1 MAKII
6 VPAILSAALFLS
18 CSSQAG
24 IAAKQDA
31 PATIAD
37 KDGREYS
44 SSTFIIAVASGDT
57 EETALA
63 LAQEYGLS
71 IVYIMKTMRM
81 CVLSA
86 GQNLTETENSS
97 ILGKLRQDS
106 RVLSAERDY
115 VIRLHD
121 SQPSATSS
129 TIMRANPTANPI
141 VQTSVF
147 SSLVAS
153 GMSSSTTT

>member
-1 MAKII
+1 MTKII
-6 VPAILSAALFLS
+6 IPEVLSAALFLS
-18 CSSQAG
+18 CASQAG
-24 IAAKQDA
+24 TATKQNP
-31 PATIAD
+31 PATIVD
-37 KDGREYS
+37 NDGREFS
-44 SSTFIIAVASGDT
+44 SSTFIIAIGDGDT
-57 EETALA
+57 EETARA
-63 LAQEYGLS
+63 LAQKHKLRV
-71 IVYIMKTMRM
+71 VYIMNTMKM

-86 GQNLTETENSS
+86 GRNLTEAENSA
-97 ILGKLRQDS
+97 IVEELMQDS